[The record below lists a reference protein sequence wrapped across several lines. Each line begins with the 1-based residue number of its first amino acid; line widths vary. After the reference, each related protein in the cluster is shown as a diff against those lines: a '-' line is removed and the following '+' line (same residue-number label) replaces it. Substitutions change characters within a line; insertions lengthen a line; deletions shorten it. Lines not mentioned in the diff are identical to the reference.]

1 MRGLPVYEA
10 KIDMNDDSVGMF
22 VISLVDA
29 PAVEYDF
36 LAFDK
41 DKKTMTYKITN
52 TEEQKVFGVVMAVDK
67 PIYRNDNG
75 YEYYITYSKET
86 VALMAEKYFKNGL
99 QNNVDTNHNFELEDG
114 ITLTQMFIKNTEKG
128 VNPNEFDDVNDGSLF
143 AEFHIENTEV
153 WEAIKKGEYKGFSL
167 AGTFIIEEVETEE
180 DKEYNEIMSLLD
192 KLNKIKNKK

>member
-1 MRGLPVYEA
+1 MRDLPIYEA
-10 KIDMNDDSVGMF
+10 KIDMNDDNVGMF

-41 DKKTMTYKITN
+41 EQKMMTYKISN

-128 VNPNEFDDVNDGSLF
+128 INPIEFDDVNDGSLF

-167 AGTFIIEEVETEE
+167 AGTFLIEKKVDEL
-180 DKEYNEIMSLLD
+180 DEILDMLD
-192 KLNKIKNKK
+192 KLENKMKGGR

>member
-128 VNPNEFDDVNDGSLF
+128 VNPIEFDDVNDGSLF

-167 AGTFIIEEVETEE
+167 AGTFLIEKVETEE